1 MSKAPFWTAF
11 VLGIIFC
18 APPGSVTVE
27 TLRRGIQRG
36 FTGAVLVQLGS
47 LVGDA
52 TWAALALSG
61 VAYLAM
67 YRMATV
73 GLELAGVF
81 LLFFLAIGAWKD
93 AWAGTLP
100 KPRNVSARS
109 DFMTGVFLSL
119 SNPFTLAFWLGLG
132 GTAVVLAQDRH
143 SPPSLAV
150 FFAGFM
156 FAACLWCFFTA
167 AIVAW
172 GRQFLVPPVFRWVN
186 LVCGAA
192 LAYFGVRLLMPLLHS
207 LAVFGGR

>member
-1 MSKAPFWTAF
+1 MSTALFWTAF

-18 APPGSVTVE
+18 APPGTVTVE
-27 TLRRGIQRG
+27 TLRRGIHRG

-67 YRMATV
+67 YRMASV
-73 GLELAGVF
+73 GLELAGVL
-81 LLFFLAIGAWKD
+81 LLFFLAAGAWRD

-100 KPRNVSARS
+100 KPRNVTARD
-109 DFMTGVFLSL
+109 DFMAGVFLSL
-119 SNPFTLAFWLGLG
+119 SNPFALAFWLGLG
-132 GTAVVLAQDRH
+132 GTAVALAQDRH
-143 SPPSLAV
+143 SQPSLAI

-156 FAACLWCFFTA
+156 LAACLWCFFTA

-172 GRQFLVPPVFRWVN
+172 GRRFLVPTAYRWVN
-186 LVCGAA
+186 LVCGIA
-192 LAYFGVRLLMPLLHS
+192 LAYFGVRLLMPLLQH
-207 LAVFGGR
+207 LAVFGVR